1 VWIILLQTGLML
13 RHRVNI
19 WATVARIAIR
29 TTVAVVVILT
39 EIPTVTPVI
48 VIPAEEDMIVTET
61 VILKAGI
68 IGIGAIVAARSLQG
82 VDGTHLTTSGA
93 RVIQGAPL
101 EVVAPL
107 VVGGTMMVS
116 PLPMGAILV
125 GKVVDPAQG
134 VPCSCLYRYSYRQE
148 KSDGSRAKA
157 RARVKINPSGG
168 VS

>member
-1 VWIILLQTGLML
+1 ML

-19 WATVARIAIR
+19 WVTVARIAIH

-39 EIPTVTPVI
+39 EIPTVIPVI
-48 VIPAEEDMIVTET
+48 AITAEGDMIATET
-61 VILKAGI
+61 VILMAGI
-68 IGIGAIVAARSLQG
+68 IGIGAIVAAHSLQE

-107 VVGGTMMVS
+107 VVGGTMMLS
-116 PLPMGAILV
+116 PLPMGRILV
-125 GKVVDPAQG
+125 GKVADLAQG
-134 VPCSCLYRYSYRQE
+134 VPCSCLHRFSYRQE